1 MNDDARHPVPEN
13 EKAGKPGLFLSW
25 IDDALGVF
33 RQRLDALGAKSL
45 ADECAA
51 LFDLHNL
58 QIRVKL
64 PPRRSHGET
73 AGIAELRLLATR
85 CTNRHERI
93 PVLLPKLIG

>member
-1 MNDDARHPVPEN
+1 MNGNTWRPALEN
-13 EKAGKPGLFLSW
+13 EKAGEPGLFLLYLW
-25 IDDALGVF
+25 DALGVL

-45 ADECAA
+45 ADHYAA